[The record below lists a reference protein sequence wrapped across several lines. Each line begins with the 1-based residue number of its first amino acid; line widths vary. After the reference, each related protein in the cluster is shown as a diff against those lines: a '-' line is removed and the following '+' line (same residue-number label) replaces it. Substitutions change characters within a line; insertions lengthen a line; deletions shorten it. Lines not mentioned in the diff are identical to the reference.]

1 MKNLSLAN
9 PKALAEAGEQI
20 YREKFQKQLEA
31 EVENIGKFLAIDV
44 VAEEA
49 YIGDSPEQ
57 AVNAARQKAPTA
69 LFHLMKIGFA
79 GAFRVSYSNAT
90 PDWLFQ

>member
-9 PKALAEAGEQI
+9 PKALAEAGEKL

-57 AVNAARQKAPTA
+57 ALNAARQKAPTA
-69 LFHLMKIGFA
+69 VFHLMKIGFP